1 MKAYQYTVIA
11 TLENRRNKSL
21 NRVLRLFSDRLLSK
35 AEKKALSTKLKRRQ
49 EYLRRGFAK
58 DYDVYIDV
66 TKAKYPDA
74 WYKNF
79 SSVDHIFEVW

>member
-1 MKAYQYTVIA
+1 MKAYQYTVIT

-58 DYDVYIDV
+58 DYDAYVDV
-66 TKAKYPDA
+66 TRAKYPND
-74 WYKNF
+74 WDRCF
-79 SSVDHIFEVW
+79 DTVDHILEVW